1 MPTKDVLFKIQS
13 LKEVENVLNAENFP
27 EDGLIGCTARL
38 GLEIKHTN
46 ELVSI
51 SVKILS
57 LNEGKVALSYG
68 VEGIFGF
75 DDITKYFSFDEAHF
89 EDRVGALPVLVGI
102 VIDALRGMQAL
113 RLADT
118 PYADTILPYLDAAQ
132 LLNDIKPQSK

>member
-1 MPTKDVLFKIQS
+1 MPCKNVLFKIQS
-13 LKEVENVLNAENFP
+13 LKEVEYVLNSENFP
-27 EDGLIGCTARL
+27 KEGLAGCTFRL
-38 GLEIKHTN
+38 GLEIKHTD

-51 SVKILS
+51 GVKILS
-57 LNEGKVALSYG
+57 LNEGNVAMSYG

-75 DDITKYFSFDEAHF
+75 DDITKYFSFDDSHF

-118 PYADTILPYLDAAQ
+118 PYKDMILPYLDAAQ
-132 LLNDIKPQSK
+132 LLNEINPQGK